1 MITNNVDRQNN
12 LLNLTY
18 VNNNLCG
25 HKTQGAA
32 IAFQGLIKAV
42 TIKSWDLFCNIF
54 AAGLGF
60 EPRYT
65 APEAVVLP
73 LDDPAKFTNAA

>member
-1 MITNNVDRQNN
+1 MRD
-12 LLNLTY
+12 TY
-18 VNNNLCG
+18 
-25 HKTQGAA
+25 
-32 IAFQGLIKAV
+32 
-42 TIKSWDLFCNIF
+42 F

-73 LDDPAKFTNAA
+73 LDDPAMIERGLTIPEKEAFFNYDFIWYRLQHWHQQMHSQNQRCLKRLSRML